1 MKYCETVLNAI
12 GNTPLVKLNKV
23 TEGTKSTILAKVE
36 CVNPGGSIKDRIGLS
51 MIDAAEKDGLLKKGG
66 TIIEPTAGNTGVG
79 LALAAAVKGY
89 RSIFIMPDKMSEDKR
104 ALLRAYGAEVVVCP
118 TAVTPD
124 SPHHYLNVAKR
135 LAKEIPGA
143 FMPNQYDNPNNPQ
156 AHYITTGPE
165 IWKDTSGKID
175 ALVAGMGTAGT
186 ITGTAKFLKEKN
198 PKIKVIGADPAGS
211 IFSGDTPKP
220 YLVEGIGE
228 DFIPRAYDP
237 QLVDEVIRITDK
249 ESFHTAR
256 RLAREEG
263 LLVGG
268 SSGTA
273 VAAALKYAMRFTD
286 EKTIVVI
293 LPDTGRNYLTK
304 FLSDQWMQEKGLL
317 DFKAVKIR
325 IVDVLARKQDAP
337 SLIAVSPSD
346 KVTKAI
352 SLMHKY
358 QISQLPIIDGNKNMG
373 SVLEETLMKLL
384 YDGTDLSQQAVS
396 SIMSEPLPTLEAE
409 TNIAEG
415 YRLLLAG
422 QSAIIVIHED
432 KPIGIISR
440 MDLVDFWI
448 KEKE

>member
-1 MKYCETVLNAI
+1 MKYCETVLDAI
-12 GNTPLVKLNKV
+12 GNTPLVKLNKI
-23 TEGTKSTILAKVE
+23 TEGVKSIILAKVE

-51 MIDAAEKDGLLKKGG
+51 MINAAEKGGLLKKGG
-66 TIIEPTAGNTGVG
+66 TIVEPTAGNTGVG

-156 AHYITTGPE
+156 AHYATTGPE
-165 IWKDTSGKID
+165 IWKDTNGKVD

-186 ITGTAKFLKEKN
+186 ITGTARFLKEKN

-237 QLVDEVIRITDK
+237 RLVDEVIRISDK
-249 ESFHTAR
+249 ESFHAAR

-273 VAAALKYAMRFTD
+273 VAAALK
-286 EKTIVVI
+286 
-293 LPDTGRNYLTK
+293 
-304 FLSDQWMQEKGLL
+304 
-317 DFKAVKIR
+317 
-325 IVDVLARKQDAP
+325 
-337 SLIAVSPSD
+337 
-346 KVTKAI
+346 
-352 SLMHKY
+352 
-358 QISQLPIIDGNKNMG
+358 
-373 SVLEETLMKLL
+373 
-384 YDGTDLSQQAVS
+384 
-396 SIMSEPLPTLEAE
+396 
-409 TNIAEG
+409 
-415 YRLLLAG
+415 
-422 QSAIIVIHED
+422 
-432 KPIGIISR
+432 
-440 MDLVDFWI
+440 
-448 KEKE
+448 